1 MGLNFLTAGES
12 HGPALTAIL
21 EGMPAGLEIAAEVI
35 NRELQRRQQGLGA
48 GPRMKLE
55 SDEVRILGGVMEGMS
70 TGAPIAL
77 QIENRDHVKWRGR
90 AIAPFT
96 IPRPGHA
103 DLSGAVKYGYND
115 LRPALERASA
125 RETAARVAVGAICK
139 IFLAE
144 LGLRVGGYVC
154 AIGEVSADLSGIPLE
169 ERPGRAEGSA
179 VRCPDAT
186 ASAAMEK
193 RIQQVMQE
201 RDTLGGVIE
210 VVALGVPA
218 GLGSYAQ
225 WNRRLEARLGAA
237 LLSVP
242 AIKGVEIG
250 PAFENAR
257 LPGTQAQDAIRLE
270 GEALVRQGTR
280 NGGLE
285 GGVTT
290 GQPLLLRAAMKP
302 IATTLTAQPSV
313 DLASGVEVQTQYERS
328 DFCPV
333 PRAVPILEA
342 MVAFI
347 LAQALL
353 EKLGGDS
360 MNEIR
365 PRYAALRRPSLGDL
379 KMDAKHEHIFWP
391 EE

>member
-55 SDEVRILGGVMEGMS
+55 SDAVRILGGVMEGLT

-90 AIAPFT
+90 AIASFT

-125 RETAARVAVGAICK
+125 RETAARVAVGAISK

-144 LGLRVGGYVC
+144 LGIQVGGYVC

-169 ERPGRAEGSA
+169 ERPGCAEQSP
-179 VRCPDAT
+179 VRCPDGT

-270 GEALVRQGTR
+270 GEALVRHGTR

-302 IATTLTAQPSV
+302 IATTLTPQPSV
-313 DLASGVEVQTQYERS
+313 DLASGEEVQTQYERS

-342 MVAFI
+342 MVAFT

-360 MNEIR
+360 MDEIR

-379 KMDAKHEHIFWP
+379 KMDAKDGHIFWP

>member
-55 SDEVRILGGVMEGMS
+55 SDAVRILGGVMEGVS
-70 TGAPIAL
+70 TGAPVAL
-77 QIENRDHVKWRGR
+77 LIENRDHVKWRGR

-144 LGLRVGGYVC
+144 LGMRVGGYVC
-154 AIGEVSADLSGIPLE
+154 AIGEVSADLSAIPLE

-210 VVALGVPA
+210 VVALGAAGWIGIVCAMEPPA
-218 GLGSYAQ
+218 GSTPGC
-225 WNRRLEARLGAA
+225 GAA
-237 LLSVP
+237 ER
-242 AIKGVEIG
+242 AG
-250 PAFENAR
+250 
-257 LPGTQAQDAIRLE
+257 D
-270 GEALVRQGTR
+270 QGCGDRTR
-280 NGGLE
+280 
-285 GGVTT
+285 
-290 GQPLLLRAAMKP
+290 
-302 IATTLTAQPSV
+302 I
-313 DLASGVEVQTQYERS
+313 
-328 DFCPV
+328 
-333 PRAVPILEA
+333 
-342 MVAFI
+342 
-347 LAQALL
+347 
-353 EKLGGDS
+353 
-360 MNEIR
+360 
-365 PRYAALRRPSLGDL
+365 
-379 KMDAKHEHIFWP
+379 
-391 EE
+391 